1 MKAVVVSEP
10 GGPEKLQLV
19 ELPDP
24 VPGNA
29 EIAIEIHAS
38 ALNRADLLQRRGLY
52 PPPPG
57 TTDILGLECSGVVSA
72 LGPGCTGA
80 LQLGERVMVLL
91 AGGGYAERVVVPEAL
106 AMKVPS
112 GLSFQAAAAIPEAF
126 LTAREAMLVSGTLG
140 ANESVLIHA
149 AAGGV
154 GSAAVQMAKAIGA
167 RVFAT
172 AGGATKCAWA
182 RKLGADVVIDYKSQD
197 FAEVIRAETA
207 GRGVDVIL
215 DFVGASYADQHGACL
230 AARGRHVLI
239 GVMGG
244 AQATIN
250 LARMMHKRQS
260 LIGIVMRT
268 RSTQEK
274 IELTRAFSRTH
285 LPLFADGRLK
295 PMVDSVFALSDV
307 ARAHEHMEANQN
319 LGKIVLRVRNLAE

>member
-10 GGPEKLQLV
+10 GGPEKLRLV

-24 VPGNA
+24 APGSG

-72 LGPGCTGA
+72 IGTGCTGA
-80 LQLGERVMVLL
+80 LKLGERVMVLL

-112 GLSFQAAAAIPEAF
+112 ALSFEEAAAIPEAF
-126 LTAREAMLVSGTLG
+126 LTAREAMLVSGALG
-140 ANESVLIHA
+140 AGEAVLIHA

-154 GSAAVQMAKAIGA
+154 GSAAVQMARAMGA

-172 AGGATKCAWA
+172 AGGALKCDWV
-182 RKLGADVVIDYKSQD
+182 RRLGADVAIDYKSQD
-197 FAEVIRAETA
+197 FAVVIGEQTA

-215 DFVGASYADQHGACL
+215 DFVGAAYAEQHAACL

-239 GVMGG
+239 GVLGG

-250 LARMMHKRQS
+250 LARLMHKRQS
-260 LIGIVMRT
+260 LIGIVMRA
-268 RSTQEK
+268 RSPQEK
-274 IELTRAFSRTH
+274 IELTRAFERTH

-295 PMVDSVFALSDV
+295 PMVDSVFPLSDV
-307 ARAHEHMEANQN
+307 AQAHEHMEGNQN
-319 LGKIVLRVRNLAE
+319 LGKIVLRVR